1 MIYWNGFRE
10 SEIRSMALKGAW
22 AIEKLDSLVALG
34 LRRWRDN
41 YKECG
46 GPSHALRIALDME
59 GRRKNGSN

>member
-1 MIYWNGFRE
+1 
-10 SEIRSMALKGAW
+10 MALKGAW